1 MYRGGRNPLDR
12 CEVCGLHFIR
22 HRVLRCP
29 VDNERKH
36 NAKRCSELPEGG
48 GGCDPSWKC
57 WKRPEWCI
65 RKARAKSAPTQ
76 HQETGGRQQRT
87 ARTRLL
93 LEWGAWRIYVTNTQ
107 NLRYLLTKRDLDDQF
122 DARVD
127 HDGIERYATLRLA
140 EGALR
145 LIKGA
150 EGREG

>member
-29 VDNERKH
+29 VDIERKH

-76 HQETGGRQQRT
+76 HQETGGRRNFAIQVRKIHSF
-87 ARTRLL
+87 
-93 LEWGAWRIYVTNTQ
+93 RIFVTK
-107 NLRYLLTKRDLDDQF
+107 LKRRPFVVTEAEIF
-122 DARVD
+122 DYSDIVA
-127 HDGIERYATLRLA
+127 HST
-140 EGALR
+140 ALR
-145 LIKGA
+145 RFVTFEAALKYAESLAPDSQIKPGA
-150 EGREG
+150 